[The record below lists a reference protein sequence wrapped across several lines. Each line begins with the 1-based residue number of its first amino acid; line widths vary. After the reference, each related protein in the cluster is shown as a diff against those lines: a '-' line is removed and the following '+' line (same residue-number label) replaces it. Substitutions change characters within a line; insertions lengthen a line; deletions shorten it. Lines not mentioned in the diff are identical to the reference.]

1 MKITNAMTP
10 AAVLEQ
16 LAEECAELGQ
26 AALKYA
32 RILRKEN
39 PTPVTESEAIRNFFE
54 ELADVRLVV
63 RIIELEITGNL
74 DTFSLEVNKEQ
85 RWLNRLKRKAA
96 TQRQEEDVAPKTTKV
111 IIRKVKRNEQNP

>member
-1 MKITNAMTP
+1 MKIIDAMTP

-26 AALKYA
+26 AALKLA
-32 RILRKEN
+32 RVLRNEN
-39 PTPVTESEAIRNFFE
+39 PTPVTESEAIKQFRE
-54 ELADVRLVV
+54 ELGDVRLVIKV
-63 RIIELEITGNL
+63 IENEMIGKI
-74 DTFSLEVNKEQ
+74 DTSDIEVTKAQ